1 MALIVLNRE
10 TKNEERLRYQEICTF
25 CYIATHLVD
34 GVYKQAN
41 QYTANAVLDGE
52 RKTAERTIK
61 RLIEK
66 CVIHVV
72 PPAVPS
78 KDAPAMLSPVS
89 FNEFWRLYW
98 RGRRAVQQGHFA
110 VDTSPEMSTAA
121 KGVVSSGKTPIKST
135 PLGPKDAASCPATK
149 QRTCAD
155 DPAGR
160 VQNRALQNTDIT
172 DICISRVP
180 EYCAPEHEE
189 VSSGKKWWCD
199 NCGDALHSEYHK
211 THCGGAL

>member
-1 MALIVLNRE
+1 MALIVINRE
-10 TKNEERLRYQEICTF
+10 TKNEERLRYQEICAF

-66 CVIHVV
+66 GVIHVV

-78 KDAPAMLSPVS
+78 KDAPAILRPVS
-89 FNEFWRLYW
+89 FNEFWRIYW
-98 RGRRAVQQGHFA
+98 RQRRGVQQEHLA
-110 VDTSPEMSTAA
+110 LDKTPEMSSVE
-121 KGVVSSGKTPIKST
+121 KGIVSSGKTPSKSM
-135 PLGPKDAASCPATK
+135 PFVPKDAASCPATK

-172 DICISRVP
+172 DICISRVT

-189 VSSGKKWWCD
+189 VSSRKWWCD
-199 NCGDALHSEYHK
+199 NCGDALDSECHK
-211 THCGGAL
+211 THCGDAQ